1 MPTSR
6 FSGIARL
13 YGDSALKQFQNS
25 HVCVVGIGG
34 VGSWSVESLARS
46 GVGQITMID
55 LDEICIT
62 NINRQLHAMD
72 GEIGRQKTAA
82 MASRIKAI
90 NPDCQVNCLETFFS
104 KRNADEILDT
114 RFDYVIDAIDQV
126 NAKCLLL
133 AGCHQRKIPV
143 IACGGAGGLTDPT
156 QIKID
161 DLSRSHNDALLNQVR
176 KNLRSNYGFP
186 IGTDLKRKI
195 KGKKFGIECVFSSES
210 PVFPQ
215 CDGSVSPKRPQNT
228 ESTNSEEKSRTST
241 RLNCAS
247 GFGSITHMTAT
258 VGLFATSR
266 CLTALAKTQQIG
278 ASGPPQTST
287 ANFRNETK
295 KG

>member
-1 MPTSR
+1 MTTTQKNNPR

-13 YGDSALKQFQNS
+13 YGETALENFQKA

-46 GVGQITMID
+46 GVGRITMID

-90 NPDCQVNCLETFFS
+90 NPECQITHLETFFT
-104 KRNADEILDT
+104 KHNADDILGGDG
-114 RFDYVIDAIDQV
+114 FDYVIDAIDSVQS
-126 NAKCLLL
+126 KCLLL
-133 AGCHQRKIPV
+133 AGCRQRNIPV

-156 QIKID
+156 QICIT
-161 DLSRSHNDALLNQVR
+161 DLSRSYNDALLNQVR
-176 KNLRSNYGFP
+176 KDLRSQYGFP
-186 IGTDLKRKI
+186 VGTDLKRKI
-195 KGKKFGIECVFSSES
+195 KGRKFGIECVFSSES
-210 PVFPQ
+210 PVYPQ
-215 CDGSVSPKRPQNT
+215 CDGSVSPQRP
-228 ESTNSEEKSRTST
+228 TSKASGSN

-258 VGLFATSR
+258 VGLFATAR
-266 CLTALAKTQQIG
+266 CLKTLANKT
-278 ASGPPQTST
+278 
-287 ANFRNETK
+287 
-295 KG
+295 